1 MTFTGRSRTVPHA
14 TFYERLSMEIW
25 HKCCRTVLY
34 NVAWLDYDKNMGKE
48 SCCRQARLAGKVQCS
63 RYGKLGIGFSAI
75 TAQLKDGIVNE
86 AI

>member
-1 MTFTGRSRTVPHA
+1 M
-14 TFYERLSMEIW
+14 
-25 HKCCRTVLY
+25 Y